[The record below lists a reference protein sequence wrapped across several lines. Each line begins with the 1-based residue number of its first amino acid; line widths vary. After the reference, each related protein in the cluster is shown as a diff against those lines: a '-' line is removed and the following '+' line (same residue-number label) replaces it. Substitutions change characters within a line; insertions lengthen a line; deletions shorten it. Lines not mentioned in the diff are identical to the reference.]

1 MLVLSLFACEKEKV
15 FKLNNEFSIKK
26 GETVTLKDGKSVINL
41 KLIAINDSRC
51 PKDVV
56 CVRAGEAIVK
66 FDIDINNKK
75 YTNNELCI
83 QCDSQFPIPSNITI
97 DNYNISL
104 MAVNP
109 YPESSNS
116 MVEKSAIMVIK

>member
-1 MLVLSLFACEKEKV
+1 MLVLSLFACKKESV
-15 FKLNNEFSIKK
+15 LKLNNEFSLKK
-26 GETVTLKDGKSVINL
+26 GETVTLKDGKSYINL
-41 KLIAINDSRC
+41 KLLEINDSRC

-66 FDIDINNKK
+66 FDMEINNKK
-75 YTNNELCI
+75 YTNELCI
-83 QCDSQFPIPSNITI
+83 QCDSQIPITLNITI

-109 YPESSNS
+109 YPESSKS
-116 MVEKSAIMVIK
+116 RVEKSAIMVIK